1 MDVSAS
7 TTSGTS
13 DPAAWLTDLFGGMVT
28 ATGLRVGVREA
39 MTVPG
44 IAACVQVLSEDI
56 AKVPLILY
64 RRTTSGRERATNHPL
79 YRLLKERPAPW
90 LSSFMWRRALIANAC
105 TRDNGF
111 SRVYRD
117 RFGRVERLRAMPP
130 GSVTMRWADDGEPFF
145 DIDLM
150 GQRETGLSYRDVI
163 HVPYRATNDGTTN
176 GGIFGCSPITQHR
189 EAIALAVATERFSAK
204 FFANGARPSAVI
216 EMDAEM
222 PDEETAHR
230 IRAGLERAMS
240 GTDNSFRLAVL
251 ELGMKFKEVSSRN
264 DQSQLSEIREF
275 QAEEMARL
283 YRVPPPKVGLLR
295 RCMPA
300 ETLVFTE
307 FGPQRIVDVKVGDR
321 VWSVGKD
328 LHLTLSKV
336 LNFWDNGEDEIIEV
350 RTTNR
355 TVRCSPQHRLL
366 VRRPHK
372 VARTAPAEW
381 CEEYVKA
388 ADLQV
393 GDTLVTLKQLPN
405 TGLSVAPNGRKLT
418 VGFMEFCGLLV
429 GDGNVFDGSV
439 TIARSSKAAYMDHYR
454 KVIMQE
460 FTAGGNETM
469 AGERHHQAKLSEADI
484 TAIRAMRPRIK
495 TISAIA
501 RKYGADITTVSRIGL
516 GHEYDCDHPCA
527 GISAEDLSSIKAEL
541 AERTTVRRIA
551 REYGMSLSQIKAV
564 LSGKSWNGAKTIP
577 ERAPLLREYQR
588 STTFSSVAA
597 ANELRN
603 LGFSGTAFTKSVP
616 GWVFGLS
623 EDLRLAFL
631 RGILDSDGSVDKK
644 GRISIAMVNRRLV
657 SQIRH
662 LCMSCGI
669 PVTNMRASTVTRVPP
684 EGKRQVTTTLY
695 CFTCS
700 DPGANRRIGS
710 HDARYIERL
719 ESGKPFDR
727 KERRYPRFGGEGFS
741 SDHLSLS
748 RIATIKRLP
757 SERVF
762 DIEVEENHC
771 FIADGVVSHNSTYSN
786 IEHLAI
792 EYVTDAIAPL
802 ASAFEQ
808 QLSVA
813 LLSEAEQ
820 EDYFIELELGGLL
833 RGDIASRY
841 KAFATARQWGWLSVD
856 EIREMENRNALPD
869 GAGAEYLRPLNM
881 SKAGEKDEQET
892 EQ

>member
-1 MDVSAS
+1 MDVSAT

-117 RFGRVERLRAMPP
+117 RFGRVERIRPMPP

-145 DIDLM
+145 DVDLM

-176 GGIFGCSPITQHR
+176 GGVFGCSPITQHR

-230 IRAGLERAMS
+230 IRTGLERAMS

-295 RCMPA
+295 R
-300 ETLVFTE
+300 
-307 FGPQRIVDVKVGDR
+307 
-321 VWSVGKD
+321 
-328 LHLTLSKV
+328 
-336 LNFWDNGEDEIIEV
+336 
-350 RTTNR
+350 
-355 TVRCSPQHRLL
+355 
-366 VRRPHK
+366 
-372 VARTAPAEW
+372 
-381 CEEYVKA
+381 
-388 ADLQV
+388 
-393 GDTLVTLKQLPN
+393 
-405 TGLSVAPNGRKLT
+405 
-418 VGFMEFCGLLV
+418 
-429 GDGNVFDGSV
+429 
-439 TIARSSKAAYMDHYR
+439 
-454 KVIMQE
+454 
-460 FTAGGNETM
+460 
-469 AGERHHQAKLSEADI
+469 
-484 TAIRAMRPRIK
+484 
-495 TISAIA
+495 
-501 RKYGADITTVSRIGL
+501 
-516 GHEYDCDHPCA
+516 
-527 GISAEDLSSIKAEL
+527 
-541 AERTTVRRIA
+541 
-551 REYGMSLSQIKAV
+551 
-564 LSGKSWNGAKTIP
+564 
-577 ERAPLLREYQR
+577 
-588 STTFSSVAA
+588 
-597 ANELRN
+597 
-603 LGFSGTAFTKSVP
+603 
-616 GWVFGLS
+616 
-623 EDLRLAFL
+623 
-631 RGILDSDGSVDKK
+631 
-644 GRISIAMVNRRLV
+644 
-657 SQIRH
+657 
-662 LCMSCGI
+662 
-669 PVTNMRASTVTRVPP
+669 
-684 EGKRQVTTTLY
+684 
-695 CFTCS
+695 
-700 DPGANRRIGS
+700 
-710 HDARYIERL
+710 
-719 ESGKPFDR
+719 
-727 KERRYPRFGGEGFS
+727 
-741 SDHLSLS
+741 
-748 RIATIKRLP
+748 
-757 SERVF
+757 
-762 DIEVEENHC
+762 
-771 FIADGVVSHNSTYSN
+771 STYSN